1 MKLET
6 SIVELVARHPE
17 GLTTDEIARLLPA
30 TSDVDKIAQVMS
42 DLECRKVVRFG
53 SARRW
58 EFLKP
63 KDGISKQHPVHRVFP
78 TQPSLRQS
86 HQPVNDIAVHPV
98 IPSVSNTRGGGTS
111 VSAVPT
117 AVQRRGRAEGW
128 TKADIGRGHPVN
140 GLEQIPALIPYYA
153 QCLAT
158 EEKAEL
164 VFDIDR
170 LGTQVLPLSLQEQ
183 WWPTLRE
190 EVRLVIDLPL
200 VPPAMRDA
208 LSRRINESLYVGY
221 PIDLVRPRSGGAFIR
236 PVTVFAV
243 DWSIAEQQ
251 LKLSFSTKEPQFNA
265 HWLVG
270 QRKGGRDVSAFL
282 DWLGVGGTMTA
293 QEAADVEDRADNIGL
308 DLRALADAISTMMSR
323 LLREPLQPVVTSRAV
338 DPEAPA
344 GLYNV
349 AALFLGETGR
359 YAKTALRELRQM
371 AAWPLVEFAETALVA
386 VLLGRTEGTGDE
398 IQPEEPLAVIE
409 PLELGEDQ
417 IAAVRDAM
425 NRPLTVITG
434 PPGTGKSQVVAAL
447 LVNAAFHGRSVLLAS
462 RNHKALDAVEERLN
476 SISSDH
482 ALLTRISRPWG
493 EGSSFRFDHAVDS
506 FLARPPIPG
515 GTATLNRD
523 RDAASGLDRERQTL
537 SDRIAEIDGLAEAFG
552 EAEAERN
559 RLAAIIGSKAVT
571 WISKHT
577 EPLPAWPTPGMAQR
591 LVAAVP
597 LINRLLFRRQEQ
609 ARLNRIR
616 QLALPWT
623 DLGWPEPGPDTVAR
637 LERLHAAAIAFKD
650 VVVRQ
655 ATLRQALEAVE
666 DRDIL
671 AERVVSLSRQLRDQG
686 RRLTNQLIKAW
697 HDIGDEARHV
707 LTTARGALK
716 LSAQAGES
724 GKGEGWAK
732 HAALILR
739 HFPLWATTNLS
750 IGGRLPLRAGLFDY
764 VVIDEASQCDIAS
777 ALPLLARARRAVIVG
792 DPAQLRHVSSLAP
805 AWEYETV
812 KGLGLMDRI
821 EGLGRFLHTAS
832 SLFDVAASA
841 PGARRHL
848 LRDHYR
854 CHEAIAGYISEAFY
868 GRQLR
873 VLTPTAGLRP
883 PPGQRTGLHWTDI
896 IGPILSATSGC
907 YAPDEAKVVI
917 EHLRHLLIDQG
928 YGGTVGVVTPFRE
941 QAKRLTDAIADTI
954 PADIINRANL
964 SAFTAH
970 RFQGD
975 ARDVILFSPC
985 LGPGMPEG
993 SLAYLRESGNLLNVA
1008 VSRARAVCHVFG
1020 NRRFAADC
1028 GVPHVVALLRA
1039 MDRAGQEACIPQSF
1053 ESPWEEKLFMAL
1065 RDAEIE
1071 AIPQF
1076 PLAGRRLDLAII
1088 QGNRKLDVEVDG
1100 DAFHRDADG
1109 LRKSS
1114 DIWRDHQ
1121 IRGLG
1126 WEVVRF
1132 WVYQLREDMNGC
1144 IARIKS
1150 LLAE

>member
-1 MKLET
+1 MKLEE
-6 SIVELVARHPE
+6 SIADLIARHPE
-17 GLTTDEIARLLPA
+17 GLTTDEVAKRLRA
-30 TSDVDKIAQVMS
+30 TRGVDEVAQILS
-42 DLECRKVVRFG
+42 DLQRKKVVRLG
-53 SARRW
+53 AARRW
-58 EFLKP
+58 ELLEPKSKP
-63 KDGISKQHPVHRVFP
+63 SKRARTVNGFP
-78 TQPSLRQS
+78 TPTLGQQPPQRAENVALPAAAPYVVT
-86 HQPVNDIAVHPV
+86 PVASDQ
-98 IPSVSNTRGGGTS
+98 S

-117 AVQRRGRAEGW
+117 TVHRRVRADGRPAVDTRLG
-128 TKADIGRGHPVN
+128 KLVD

-153 QCLAT
+153 QCLAA

-170 LGTQVLPLSLQEQ
+170 LGTQVLPLALREQ
-183 WWPTLRE
+183 WWPTSRDE
-190 EVRLVIDLPL
+190 ARLVIDLPL

-251 LKLSFSTKEPQFNA
+251 LRLSFSTNQPQFNA

-282 DWLGVGGTMTA
+282 DWLGVGGTISA
-293 QEAADVEDRADNIGL
+293 QETADVEDRADNIGL
-308 DLRALADAISTMMSR
+308 DLRALADAISTMMPR
-323 LLREPLQPVVTSRAV
+323 LLRQPLQPVVTSRAV

-349 AALFLGETGR
+349 AALFLGEPGR

-371 AAWPLVEFAETALVA
+371 AAWPMAEFAETALA
-386 VLLGRTEGTGDE
+386 GVLLGRPEGTSDV
-398 IQPEEPLAVIE
+398 IRPEEPLAVIE

-447 LVNAAFHGRSVLLAS
+447 LINAAFHGRSVLLAS
-462 RNHKALDAVEERLN
+462 RNHKALDAVEERL
-476 SISSDH
+476 SDISSDH

-523 RDAASGLDRERQTL
+523 RDAASGLDRERQAL

-559 RLAAIIGSKAVT
+559 RLAAIIGPKAVT
-571 WISKHT
+571 WLSKHT
-577 EPLPAWPTPGMAQR
+577 EPLPAWPAPGMAQR
-591 LVAAVP
+591 LAATVP
-597 LINRLLFRRQEQ
+597 LVGRLLFRRQEQ
-609 ARLNRIR
+609 ARLNGVR

-623 DLGWPEPGPDTVAR
+623 DLGWPEPGPDTAAR
-637 LERLHAAAIAFKD
+637 LEGLHAAAIAFKD

-655 ATLRQALEAVE
+655 ATLRQALQAVE
-666 DRDIL
+666 DRDVL
-671 AERVVSLSRQLRDQG
+671 AERVVSLSLQLRNQG

-707 LTTARGALK
+707 LTTARGDLK
-716 LSAQAGES
+716 LSAQAGEG

-732 HAALILR
+732 YAALILR

-821 EGLGRFLHTAS
+821 EGLGRLLHTAS

-841 PGARRHL
+841 PGASRHL

-873 VLTPTAGLRP
+873 ILTPTANLRP
-883 PPGQRTGLHWTDI
+883 PPGQRPGLHWTDI
-896 IGPILSATSGC
+896 TGPILPATSGC
-907 YAPDEAKVVI
+907 HAPDEAKVVI
-917 EHLRHLLIDQG
+917 EHLRHLLIEQG

-941 QAKRLTDAIADTI
+941 QAKRLTDAITDAI
-954 PADIINRANL
+954 PAETINRANL

-975 ARDVILFSPC
+975 ARDVILFSLC

-993 SLAYLRESGNLLNVA
+993 SKAYLRESGNLLNVA

-1020 NRRFAADC
+1020 DRSFAADC
-1028 GVPHVVALLRA
+1028 GVPHVVALVRA
-1039 MDRAGQEACIPQSF
+1039 MDRAGHEGCIQQSF
-1053 ESPWEEKLFMAL
+1053 ESPWEEKLFIAL
-1065 RDAEIE
+1065 REAGIE

-1088 QGNRKLDVEVDG
+1088 QGKRKLDVEVDG
-1100 DAFHRDADG
+1100 DAFHRDVDG

-1144 IARIKS
+1144 VARIKS